1 MKDRTVRLGFEV
13 GTGDPVDIP
22 IRHMAVTGQ
31 TQEAGKTTTRRGFK
45 TAHPNVVKELD
56 ELTRMGFLT
65 KSNKWFDGHEYVSG
79 QLRPLPFDRERA
91 RVRAE
96 RRRRWII
103 LVFVAA
109 VVWGVIYVW
118 RW

>member
-1 MKDRTVRLGFEV
+1 MT
-13 GTGDPVDIP
+13 I
-22 IRHMAVTGQ
+22 
-31 TQEAGKTTTRRGFK
+31 
-45 TAHPNVVKELD
+45 
-56 ELTRMGFLT
+56 
-65 KSNKWFDGHEYVSG
+65 DGHEYVSG